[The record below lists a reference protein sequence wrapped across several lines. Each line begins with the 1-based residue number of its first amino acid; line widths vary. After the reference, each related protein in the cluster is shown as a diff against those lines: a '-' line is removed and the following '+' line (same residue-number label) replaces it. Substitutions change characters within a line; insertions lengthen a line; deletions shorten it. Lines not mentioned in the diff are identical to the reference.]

1 MFPFVTRLLATALAV
16 GPENVRAA
24 HIEELALAAE
34 LKDLP
39 ALMSKT
45 VAAAYAQLDRD
56 RNLAFSALGLLP
68 GQRAVVTNG
77 KVACPLFSEKRGA
90 NIAWC
95 WLVLTPRSFAIYDRS
110 LACRS
115 R

>member
-1 MFPFVTRLLATALAV
+1 VFPFVTRLLATALAV

-45 VAAAYAQLDRD
+45 VAAAYAQFERD
-56 RNLAFSALGLLP
+56 RNLASSALGLLP

-77 KVACPLFSEKRGA
+77 KVARPLQ
-90 NIAWC
+90 
-95 WLVLTPRSFAIYDRS
+95 
-110 LACRS
+110 
-115 R
+115 